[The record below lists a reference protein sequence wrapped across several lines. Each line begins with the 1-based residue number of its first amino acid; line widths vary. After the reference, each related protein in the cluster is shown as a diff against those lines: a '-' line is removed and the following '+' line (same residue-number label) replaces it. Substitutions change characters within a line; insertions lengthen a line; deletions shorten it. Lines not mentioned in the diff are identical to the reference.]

1 MSKKRKEIL
10 TRNPKRT
17 ISSDP
22 TQIQYYADC
31 SVYAES
37 LGKKRSETKL
47 KTSKCDH
54 KRIEIENND
63 KFYSIQCEALNQFLH
78 IKNASLCLATIV
90 YFDDNR
96 R

>member
-1 MSKKRKEIL
+1 M
-10 TRNPKRT
+10 TQPKFNIMPIVLFMLNRW
-17 ISSDP
+17 
-22 TQIQYYADC
+22 
-31 SVYAES
+31 
-37 LGKKRSETKL
+37 GKKRSETKL